1 MNTTETLFLD
11 VTGPVSIAETSDCLV
26 TDRAQ
31 RDLGRS
37 ASFCLPRSSA
47 GVA

>member
-1 MNTTETLFLD
+1 MNTTEMLFLD
-11 VTGPVSIAETSDCLV
+11 VTGPVSSAETSDRLV

-37 ASFCLPRSSA
+37 ASFRVTRSSA

>member
-11 VTGPVSIAETSDCLV
+11 VTPPVSIAETSDCLV

-37 ASFCLPRSSA
+37 GSFRLTRSNA

>member
-11 VTGPVSIAETSDCLV
+11 VTGPVSMAMTSDCLV
-26 TDRAQ
+26 TDRAK

-37 ASFCLPRSSA
+37 ASFRLTRSSA

>member
-11 VTGPVSIAETSDCLV
+11 VTGPVSTAMTHDGLV
-26 TDRAQ
+26 TDPAK
-31 RDLGRS
+31 RDLGQS
-37 ASFCLPRSSA
+37 ASFRLTRSSA

>member
-11 VTGPVSIAETSDCLV
+11 VTPPVSIAETSDCLV

-31 RDLGRS
+31 RELGRS
-37 ASFCLPRSSA
+37 ASFRLTRSCVD
-47 GVA
+47 VA